1 MTTKRKAHTLRK
13 ELHRLVDELPDRDL
27 YAAKR
32 FLAYLRNTSD
42 PLVQKL
48 MEAPYDDEPVTEEE
62 EAALAE
68 AYEDLAAGRVV
79 PHEEAR
85 RRLLEQP

>member
-1 MTTKRKAHTLRK
+1 MVTKRKSQILKK

-32 FLAYLRNTSD
+32 FLAYLRNTRD

-48 MEAPYDDEPVTEEE
+48 IEAPYDDEPLTPEE
-62 EAALAE
+62 EAAVQE
-68 AYEDLAAGRVV
+68 AWEAVARGEVLSD
-79 PHEEAR
+79 EELR
-85 RRLLEQP
+85 RELGI